1 MISDAGDR
9 FDRFAY
15 AKYDHVPACDVQM
28 VHCTRSV
35 HVLEVG
41 DLKRYK
47 EICKLTLHDLH
58 DCQGLHP
65 PLSDM
70 FFSRSHTLKTYQE
83 LGFSFPWVDPGQQC
97 CAAMGCP
104 RKPRELCPRAEAIS
118 KEIRFLMEHDGTDGV
133 WTNFDVLNRASLQMI
148 VCRQCRRTYV
158 QNIALNAQ
166 GHGVLTS
173 SCIHWKSK
181 LDDV

>member
-1 MISDAGDR
+1 MISDAG
-9 FDRFAY
+9 DRFAY

-41 DLKRYK
+41 DLKRYQ
-47 EICKLTLHDLH
+47 EICKLTL
-58 DCQGLHP
+58 GLDP

-83 LGFSFPWVDPGQQC
+83 LGISFPWVDPGQQC

-104 RKPRELCPRAEAIS
+104 RKPRELCPRAEAI
-118 KEIRFLMEHDGTDGV
+118 RFLMERMGSG
-133 WTNFDVLNRASLQMI
+133 QI
-148 VCRQCRRTYV
+148 
-158 QNIALNAQ
+158 
-166 GHGVLTS
+166 LTS
-173 SCIHWKSK
+173 LTGPHCK
-181 LDDV
+181 